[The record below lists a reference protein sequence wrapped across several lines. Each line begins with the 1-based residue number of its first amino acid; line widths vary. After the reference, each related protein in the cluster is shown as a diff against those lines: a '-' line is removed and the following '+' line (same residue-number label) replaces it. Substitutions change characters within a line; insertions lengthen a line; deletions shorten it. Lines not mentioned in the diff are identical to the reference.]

1 MRTASRT
8 ISSELRAG
16 MEKALGVGPIAVT
29 SLAFLAVGR
38 EGVETA
44 LLMGGYAENTAGSPW
59 PLIGLLLGVALAA
72 ALSVLLYFGA
82 IRINFAAFFKYT
94 GIFLI
99 FVAAGILAYG
109 VRALQIAGV
118 LPGGSNVAFDITGSY
133 DASSWYGTV
142 LAGIL
147 NFRPDPTVL
156 QVVAWVVYVVV
167 VLTLF
172 LRPTRAR
179 PPTSPPASVPNP
191 APETAP

>member
-1 MRTASRT
+1 
-8 ISSELRAG
+8 
-16 MEKALGVGPIAVT
+16 MEKALGVGPLAVT

-44 LLMGGYAENTAGSPW
+44 LLMVGYAENTAGSPW

-99 FVAAGILAYG
+99 FVAAGILSYG
-109 VRALQIAGV
+109 VRALQTAGA
-118 LPGGSNVAFDITGSY
+118 LAGGSNVAFDITGSY

-179 PPTSPPASVPNP
+179 PPTPPPASVPNP
-191 APETAP
+191 TPETAP